1 MSCVFVIDQEQRPLD
16 PVHPGRARFLLSAGH
31 AAVWR
36 RYPFTLILKDQSAE
50 ASPPTPLRLKIDP
63 GSKTTGLALV
73 NDTTG
78 QVVWAGE
85 LTHRGQQVTKHL
97 DHRRACRRSRRRRHT
112 RYRAARFLNR
122 RRPAG
127 WLPPSLESRLANVLT
142 WVRRLQRLCCIGAL
156 SQELVRFDMQLL
168 QNPDISGEEYQH
180 GTLAGYELREYVL
193 ETMGRRCVYCDKE
206 NVPLQLD
213 HLLPRSRGG
222 PTRASNLAPA
232 CVPCNQKKGNRT
244 GAEFGYPEVESRANV
259 PLRDAAAVNVTRWAL
274 FHQLD
279 ALGLP
284 LETGSGGRTK
294 WNRHERGLPKTH
306 WLDAACTGA
315 STPAVLCVQGVVP
328 LLIQAQGRHSRQMRR
343 TNAAGFPD
351 KAPKATS
358 VVAGFRTGDMV
369 RAVVPLPSKKV
380 GTYIGRIAIR
390 ATGFCNVA
398 TRWCTVEGIHVQ
410 YCRPLHRGD
419 GYSYAKGAALPPQA

>member
-1 MSCVFVIDQEQRPLD
+1 MLTSPQASVWQPFARRAKVRTSGWHLSPDLCKSGVKQVDGVLKPVHQTDGRSQNEDEGNLTPARGDSENWSGDMSFVFVVDQQQRPMD

-63 GSKTTGLALV
+63 GSKTTGLALA

-85 LTHRGQQVTKHL
+85 LTHRGQQVTKRL

-122 RRPAG
+122 RRPEG

-142 WVRRLQRLCCIGAL
+142 WVRRLQRICCIGAL

-168 QNPDISGEEYQH
+168 QNPDIAGEEYQH

-193 ETMGRRCVYCDKE
+193 ETMGRRCVYCGKE

-213 HLLPRSRGG
+213 HLLPRSRNG

-232 CVPCNQKKGNRT
+232 CVPCNQEKGNRT
-244 GAEFGYPEVESRANV
+244 AAEFGHPQVESRANV
-259 PLRDAAAVNVTRWAL
+259 PLHDAAAV
-274 FHQLD
+274 
-279 ALGLP
+279 
-284 LETGSGGRTK
+284 
-294 WNRHERGLPKTH
+294 
-306 WLDAACTGA
+306 
-315 STPAVLCVQGVVP
+315 
-328 LLIQAQGRHSRQMRR
+328 
-343 TNAAGFPD
+343 
-351 KAPKATS
+351 
-358 VVAGFRTGDMV
+358 
-369 RAVVPLPSKKV
+369 
-380 GTYIGRIAIR
+380 
-390 ATGFCNVA
+390 
-398 TRWCTVEGIHVQ
+398 
-410 YCRPLHRGD
+410 
-419 GYSYAKGAALPPQA
+419 